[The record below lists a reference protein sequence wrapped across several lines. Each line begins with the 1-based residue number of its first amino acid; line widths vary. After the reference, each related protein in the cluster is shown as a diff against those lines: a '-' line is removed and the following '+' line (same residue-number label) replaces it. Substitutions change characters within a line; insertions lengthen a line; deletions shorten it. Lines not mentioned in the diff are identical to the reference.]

1 MRTIRYII
9 CRQLS
14 AILSKFIRS
23 NWCVWTKRFTY
34 YKVWHHSEQQC
45 KDVLNTPSD
54 QQNCFKN
61 HYCFAIDLYSLCY
74 SIISLCGYWN
84 SNTLDAIIQ
93 NGTRLN
99 NTMQS
104 EHHLAS
110 IYIRN
115 SVTIFGIKINL
126 DVEKLSH
133 RKLTKLPE
141 SQISLKTL
149 ILRNNGKTEFL
160 MCISSYC
167 AACSYQQNTTVRLF
181 SLLTWRW

>member
-1 MRTIRYII
+1 M
-9 CRQLS
+9 
-14 AILSKFIRS
+14 
-23 NWCVWTKRFTY
+23 
-34 YKVWHHSEQQC
+34 
-45 KDVLNTPSD
+45 LNTSSD
-54 QQNCFKN
+54 QQNYFKN
-61 HYCFAIDLYSLCY
+61 HYCFAIDLYSICY
-74 SIISLCGYWN
+74 SIISPCGYWN

-181 SLLTWRW
+181 SLLT